1 MKTNTEIRRTLA
13 AALVAALA
21 MVAIVPDSAQS
32 WTKKASRSVFT
43 LKTFAADGSLL
54 ASSNGFFVGDNGEAV
69 STFQPFRGAQRAIVI
84 DAQGKEMAVD
94 RILGANDTYDVVR
107 FRVDTK
113 KSVPLA
119 LAPKAGEGS
128 TAWILPY
135 REARQ
140 CAQGV
145 VKKAETFNDSYAYY
159 TLAMA
164 MPEQAVGCPLMNDEG
179 LVLGLMQQPASERD
193 TMAYAVDAS
202 FAAQLAL
209 NGLSINDA
217 TLRSTGIRKDLP
229 NDLEQANLMVYM
241 AAAKMDSTS
250 YAALVDDF
258 IAKFPDAPDG
268 YTYRAQNQAE
278 ANNFSAAA
286 ADMATAIDKAGK
298 KDEAHFNY
306 ARLIYQKELYK
317 ADKPYA
323 DWTLDKAYAEA
334 ETAWQLNPQPVYRHL
349 QAQVRFAQQ
358 RFADAATLLAQVNGS
373 DLRSAETLYEA
384 SRCQEMLRDTTAQLA
399 LLDSAVATFSQPYLK
414 EAAPY
419 LFARAQARINAS
431 RFRDAV
437 ADLNEYET
445 LMPTGLND
453 RFYYMRHQ
461 ADMGGRLFQQA
472 LNDIDKAITLNPNY
486 ALYYAEKASLQV
498 RVGRYDDAIETA
510 TACTKLD
517 ADYSD
522 GFLFLGLAQ
531 CLKGNKADGVAN
543 LKRAK
548 ELGDNQADE
557 LIEKYAK

>member
-1 MKTNTEIRRTLA
+1 MKTNSKLRHTLA
-13 AALVAALA
+13 AALVAT
-21 MVAIVPDSAQS
+21 MTVVASVPASAQP
-32 WTKKASRSVFT
+32 WLKKAARSVFT

-94 RILGANDTYDVVR
+94 CILGANDTYDVVR

-119 LAPKAGEGS
+119 LAPRTAEGS
-128 TAWILPY
+128 VAWMLPY

-159 TLAMA
+159 TLSMA

-193 TMAYAVDAS
+193 TLAYAVDAA

-229 NDLEQANLMVYM
+229 DNIEQANLMVYM
-241 AAAKMDSTS
+241 AAAQMDSTS

-286 ADMATAIDKAGK
+286 ADMATAIAKAGK

-317 ADKPYA
+317 GDKPYA
-323 DWTLDKAYAEA
+323 DWTLDKAYDEA

-349 QAQVRFAQQ
+349 QAQVRFSQQ
-358 RFADAATLLAQVNGS
+358 RFSDAATLLDQVNGS

-437 ADLNEYET
+437 ADLNDYET

-472 LNDIDKAITLNPNY
+472 LNDIDKAIALNPDY
-486 ALYYAEKASLQV
+486 ALYYAEKASLEV
-498 RVGRYDDAIETA
+498 RVGRYDDAIATA